1 MDFRILVV
9 VFLGV
14 AILLEAIV
22 LVFHITSFNS
32 TGAKKFKFYT
42 YIPFELS
49 FRVPTLSSV
58 LSNKEYE
65 SYFIAVLRKIISWI
79 IIGIPNFMLVLSM
92 LCFALYV
99 QFNGGDI
106 TAAYILFTVF
116 TLASFFFVV
125 LTHLKLS
132 YYSSHMLFTTLFV
145 ASTLLL
151 LSLYIFFF
159 TNDHYNFGNGIIN
172 KEVQITNFVISLIL
186 LIFEFGLMLN
196 KNYKNRFKMVKVDAE
211 TYNRPKFCYL
221 AILEW
226 GTLLNLF
233 LAFIPV
239 LIIIYL

>member
-1 MDFRILVV
+1 MDFRILVI
-9 VFLGV
+9 VFLGI

-22 LVFHITSFNS
+22 LAFHISSFNS

-49 FRVPTLSSV
+49 FRLPTFSSG
-58 LSNKEYE
+58 EYKNNLVA
-65 SYFIAVLRKIISWI
+65 FLRKARTWI
-79 IIGIPNFMLVLSM
+79 IKGVPHLMLIMSM
-92 LCFALYV
+92 LSFALHV

-116 TLASFFFVV
+116 TLANFFYVV
-125 LTHLKLS
+125 LSQLKLS

-159 TNDHYNFGNGIIN
+159 TNDHYNFGNGVLK
-172 KEVQITNFVISLIL
+172 KEIQIANFVISLIL
-186 LIFEFGLMLN
+186 IVFEFVLMLN
-196 KNYKNRFKMVKVDAE
+196 KNYKNWFKMVKVDAE
-211 TYNRPKFCYL
+211 TYNRPKYCYL

-233 LAFIPV
+233 LSFVPI

>member
-9 VFLGV
+9 VFLGI

-22 LVFHITSFNS
+22 LAFHITSFNS

-49 FRVPTLSSV
+49 FRLPTLSSG
-58 LSNKEYE
+58 EYKNNFVA
-65 SYFIAVLRKIISWI
+65 YLRRIRSWI
-79 IIGIPNFMLVLSM
+79 IKGIPNFMLVLSM

-116 TLASFFFVV
+116 TLANFFFVV

-172 KEVQITNFVISLIL
+172 KEVQITNFVMSLIL
-186 LIFEFGLMLN
+186 IIFEFGLMLN